1 MNIELYTHI
10 RTAIGTQAKVAAL
23 LGVTESAIKRRET
36 GRNPITA
43 EMAMAIVV
51 LQSTRNFVP
60 GASAAVPEQKPVEPA
75 EMSLAD
81 AEKVLGL
88 PEGADF
94 DAVKIAW
101 KTKAVDAN
109 PLLNPKTGSV
119 PAFERISGAYTV
131 ILKTRFPEKL
141 Q

>member
-1 MNIELYTHI
+1 MNTELYTHI
-10 RTAIGTQAKVAAL
+10 RKAIGTQAEVAAL
-23 LGVTESAIKRRET
+23 LGVSESAIKRRET

-60 GASAAVPEQKPVEPA
+60 GASAAVPEQKPKPA

-88 PEGADF
+88 RGGDDYEVVKTSWRILVS
-94 DAVKIAW
+94 DASP
-101 KTKAVDAN
+101 D
-109 PLLNPKTGSV
+109 LNPKKGDKK
-119 PAFERISGAYTV
+119 AFDRISEAYTV